1 MPESLPHA
9 VASTAARPDL
19 DWSQVRETLLMLGLA
34 VAQIESAMKDSHESV
49 DVLTHSFTAMFGNAQ
64 VIADAAKDLPPGATR
79 QLIEENCTLVS
90 ARMQEAIVAFQFYD
104 RMAKRLSHVSHS
116 VDGLAELIS
125 DNRRLYSPHE
135 WVGMQQR
142 IRAENTME
150 EERVMFD
157 AILQGMSVQQA
168 LAQYREMRAQAS
180 KTADE
185 VELF

>member
-1 MPESLPHA
+1 MSESLPLA
-9 VASTAARPDL
+9 AASTAARPDL

-34 VAQIESAMKDSHESV
+34 VAQIESAMKDSNESV
-49 DVLTHSFTAMFGNAQ
+49 DVLTNSFTTMFGNVQ
-64 VIADAAKDLPPGATR
+64 VIADAVKDLPPGVTR

-104 RMAKRLSHVSHS
+104 RMAQRLSHVSHS

-125 DNRRLYSPHE
+125 DNRRLYNPHE

-142 IRAENTME
+142 IRAKYTME

-168 LAQYREMRAQAS
+168 LAQYLAMRAQVS
-180 KTADE
+180 KTADN